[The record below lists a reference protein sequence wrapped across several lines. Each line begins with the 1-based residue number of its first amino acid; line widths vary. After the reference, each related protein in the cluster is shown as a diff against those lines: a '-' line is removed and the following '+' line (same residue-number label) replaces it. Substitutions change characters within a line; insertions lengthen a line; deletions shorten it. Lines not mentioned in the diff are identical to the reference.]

1 MKRREF
7 IYGLAAMPLLLCNI
21 RGAKASIPAENFSPT
36 FDIIIENA
44 KYGNWKDLSI
54 GEIIGNVAFELL
66 GTPYEGGTLEINET
80 EKCVV
85 NLNSLDCVTFFET
98 ALGLARIIKLE
109 KYSFDALIEQITFL
123 RYRGG
128 KINGYTSR
136 LHYTSDWIYDNV
148 KKGAVIDITK
158 TIGGKKIRFN
168 LSFMSKHPQ
177 YYKQLKNNPGN
188 IEQIRAIEESINA
201 RTYYYIPKGEVK
213 TIEFYLRTGDII
225 AIVNTNKGLDYSHT
239 GLIYRGDN
247 IARFMHASSLKKK
260 VILDKSISEYLK
272 HSKKSNK
279 GITVL
284 RPLEPKDAE

>member
-1 MKRREF
+1 
-7 IYGLAAMPLLLCNI
+7 MPLLLCNI

-239 GLIYRGDN
+239 GLIYRKNDT
-247 IARFMHASSLKKK
+247 AHFMHASSLKKK